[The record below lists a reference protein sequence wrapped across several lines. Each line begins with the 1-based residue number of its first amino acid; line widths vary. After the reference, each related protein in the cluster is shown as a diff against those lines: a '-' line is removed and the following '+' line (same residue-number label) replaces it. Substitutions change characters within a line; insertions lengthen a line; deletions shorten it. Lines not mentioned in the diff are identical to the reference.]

1 MSTKTTISTIINDID
16 PMPFISLS
24 DNEFSQ
30 EFSLSNQECQKFRN
44 GFTHSDM
51 DRLSQM
57 KFDPFKTNDDIA
69 LSRNN
74 TNLDNSLH
82 INNMNSNYYLPSEFR
97 KKTTEIN
104 IKSNFSLVHL
114 NIRSITNKF
123 DHFKE
128 LLDSLNT
135 EFKIIGLSETWLN

>member
-1 MSTKTTISTIINDID
+1 MSTKTIISTINDIH

-44 GFTHSDM
+44 GFTHDDM
-51 DRLSQM
+51 DKLSQL
-57 KFDPFKTNDDIA
+57 KFDPFKTNDNMA
-69 LSRNN
+69 LSGNN
-74 TNLDNSLH
+74 TNLDNSLQF
-82 INNMNSNYYLPSEFR
+82 NNMNSNYYLPSEFS

-123 DHFKE
+123 DNFKE
-128 LLDSLNT
+128 LLDALNT
-135 EFKIIGLSETWLN
+135 EFKII